1 MDREKIQE
9 IFERLADDLE
19 DLVPDLNPRPSGAH
33 YIVVDCPGCG
43 EKGEAFLYRPN
54 PAHPEPRIK
63 CNRQGNCAYSKSLLD
78 YLIERDSK
86 PFFEV
91 LRDLAERAHVD
102 LPRSSP
108 EAEERHRM
116 ARKEREDLE
125 RYMDFFQKTLWSN
138 QGADALR
145 YLRNRGY
152 SGEDIQTMGL
162 GCFPGKA
169 KTLLFQGQVLE
180 RDSHPEALSHAMKGL
195 REDFRIVFPYRGQD
209 GSIQTF
215 MGRLI
220 REPGED
226 EGKYQP
232 MGDYAGV
239 QAQGPFNLHAVRG
252 ETATVVEGFMDA
264 LLAEASG
271 ISNVVALTNSRLIG
285 GQGEALRKR
294 GVKNLIL
301 ALDNDKAGLE
311 GTESIIREALKEGT
325 FSTFVASFQGSKD
338 PDELILKSGPK
349 AFQEAIE
356 KAKAEGTGVKW
367 LLSRIAGKHDIKT
380 DYGLTMAYEEMLEV
394 IPDFKSF
401 LDVKIAKDYLQEAL
415 EKEPW
420 EMGTFLEDTWE
431 KRQKERRDTATSK
444 QISDLTRAVQEKA
457 KESPGEAVGLLRT
470 GLEIIEAGKRTSL
483 AEVFFP
489 PFSMEDLVTKLQK
502 AGEGL
507 PTGYP
512 ALDEKARFPKG
523 AVSLV
528 AGRPGHGKT
537 TLLLNLLRKQI
548 ERDPR
553 KRYLF
558 LTYEEDTHWLITKLL
573 VSMANWNLGSNP
585 DNLLGAYQAFMRGD
599 FRPSGEDAS
608 HLQEIKETWD
618 SLRELL
624 EDQKVIFAYRPGD
637 IREMAQAI
645 RGMRDKWGDE
655 LEAVFLDYMQI
666 VPAPEDMTGSS
677 SYQRVQGISALVRD
691 TAVGT
696 NLPIIAG
703 AQLSRRALDKAG
715 ATRTFTLEQVLR
727 PEFLREAGD
736 LEQDANL
743 ILGLYNNTAGAQ
755 EESGV
760 NSGDSIPAF
769 SVSILKNRNGPCGG
783 KPIGLS
789 YSPKEWRIEGTVATE
804 APAPALKQIMSGK

>member
-1 MDREKIQE
+1 MDREKIRE

-19 DLVPDLNPRPSGAH
+19 DLVPELNPRASGAR

-43 EKGEAFLYRPN
+43 ERGRAYLYRPDTD
-54 PAHPEPRIK
+54 HPEPRIR

-78 YLIERDSK
+78 YLIERDRK

-108 EAEERHRM
+108 EAEERFRM
-116 ARKEREDLE
+116 ARKENEDLE
-125 RYMDFFQKTLWSN
+125 KYMDFFRASLWGGSEKGKETLS
-138 QGADALR
+138 
-145 YLRNRGY
+145 YLRGRGY
-152 SGEDIQTMGL
+152 SDEDIQAMGL

-169 KTLLFQGQVLE
+169 ETLLFQGQALKRE
-180 RDSHPEALSHAMKGL
+180 SHPKALSHAMKGSM
-195 REDFRIVFPYRGQD
+195 DDYRIIFPYRGPD
-209 GSIQTF
+209 GSIQNF

-220 REPGED
+220 REPGEG

-252 ETATVVEGFMDA
+252 ETAIVVEGFMDA
-264 LLAEASG
+264 LLAEARG
-271 ISNVVALTNSRLIG
+271 ISNVVALTNSHLIE
-285 GQGEALRKR
+285 GQGEVLRKH

-325 FSTFVASFQGSKD
+325 FSTYVASFQGAKD
-338 PDELILKSGPK
+338 PDELIRNKGAG
-349 AFQEAIE
+349 AFLEAIK
-356 KAKAEGTGVKW
+356 KAKTEGRGVKW
-367 LLSRIAGKHDIKT
+367 LLSRIGEKEDLSTDLGK
-380 DYGLTMAYEEMLEV
+380 
-394 IPDFKSF
+394 
-401 LDVKIAKDYLQEAL
+401 QEAFKKMTEVTKILSNPLDRQEAKNFIAEALRIDPWDL
-415 EKEPW
+415 EP
-420 EMGTFLEDTWE
+420 FLEQARE
-431 KRQKERRDTATSK
+431 RAQKEKLSRDLQRLAQEVQKEAPENPDTA
-444 QISDLTRAVQEKA
+444 IA
-457 KESPGEAVGLLRT
+457 LLQGT
-470 GLEIIEAGKRTSL
+470 LEIIGRGQRTSL
-483 AEVFFP
+483 AEAFFP
-489 PFSMEDLVTKLQK
+489 PFSMEDLVTKLQR

-537 TLLLNLLRKQI
+537 TFLLNLLRKQI

-585 DNLLGAYQAFMRGD
+585 DNLLGAYQAFIRGD
-599 FRPSGEDAS
+599 FRPSGEDTS
-608 HLQEIKETWD
+608 NLPEIQKVWD
-618 SLRELL
+618 YLRGLL

-691 TAVGT
+691 TAVET

-715 ATRTFTLEQVLR
+715 TKTFTLEQVLR

-743 ILGLYNNTAGAQ
+743 ILGLYNKTTGAQ

-760 NSGDSIPAF
+760 NNGDSIPPF

-789 YSPKEWRIEGTVATE
+789 YFPKEWRIEAGGDIFDDVK
-804 APAPALKQIMSGK
+804 PRR

>member
-1 MDREKIQE
+1 ME

-19 DLVPDLNPRPSGAH
+19 DLVPELNPRASGAR

-43 EKGEAFLYRPN
+43 ERGRAYLYRPN
-54 PAHPEPRIK
+54 PAHPEEPRIR

-78 YLIERDSK
+78 YLIERDRK

-108 EAEERHRM
+108 EAEERFRM
-116 ARKEREDLE
+116 ARKENEDLE
-125 RYMDFFQKTLWSN
+125 RYMEFFQETLWSE
-138 QGADALR
+138 QGKDALQ
-145 YLRNRGY
+145 YLLDRGY
-152 SGEDIQTMGL
+152 SKEDIQAMGL
-162 GCFPGKA
+162 GCFPGGG
-169 KTLLFQGQVLE
+169 KTLSFQGKVLE
-180 RDSHPEALSHAMKGL
+180 RGSRPKALSHAMKGSM
-195 REDFRIVFPYRGQD
+195 DDYRIIFPYRGPD
-209 GSIQTF
+209 GSIQNF

-232 MGDYAGV
+232 MGEYAGV

-252 ETATVVEGFMDA
+252 ETTTVVEGFMDA
-264 LLAEASG
+264 LLAGARG
-271 ISNVVALTNSRLIG
+271 ISNVVALTNSRFIG
-285 GQGEALRKR
+285 GQAEALLKH

-301 ALDNDKAGLE
+301 ALDKDKAGLD
-311 GTESIIREALKEGT
+311 GTESIIKGALKEGT
-325 FSTFVASFQGSKD
+325 FSTFVASFEGAKD
-338 PDELILKSGPK
+338 PDELIRKK
-349 AFQEAIE
+349 RTEAFLEAIE
-356 KAKAEGTGVKW
+356 KAKTEGRGVKW
-367 LLSRIAGKHDIKT
+367 LLSRIGEKEDLSTDLGKQEAFKKMTEVIKT
-380 DYGLTMAYEEMLEV
+380 LSN
-394 IPDFKSF
+394 P
-401 LDVKIAKDYLQEAL
+401 LDRQEAKDYIAEAL
-415 EKEPW
+415 KVDPW
-420 EMGTFLEDTWE
+420 ELDPFLEQARE
-431 KRQKERRDTATSK
+431 RAQKEELSK
-444 QISDLTRAVQEKA
+444 KLQRLAQEVQKEAPENPEKA
-457 KESPGEAVGLLRT
+457 MGLLRAQV
-470 GLEIIEAGKRTSL
+470 EILEAGKRTSL
-483 AEVFFP
+483 AEAFFP
-489 PFSMEDLVTKLQK
+489 PFSLEDFKNKLQR

-528 AGRPGHGKT
+528 AARPGHGKT
-537 TLLLNLLRKQI
+537 TLLLNFLRNQI

-558 LTYEEDTHWLITKLL
+558 LTYEEDTHWLIIKLL
-573 VSMANWNLGSNP
+573 ISMTRGPLGTNP
-585 DNLLGAYQAFMRGD
+585 DNYLGAYQSFVRGD
-599 FRPSGEDAS
+599 FSPNGEDPA
-608 HLQEIKETWD
+608 HLQEIQEAWD
-618 SLRELL
+618 RLCGLL
-624 EDQKVIFAYRPGD
+624 EDQKLIFAYRPGNV
-637 IREMAQAI
+637 REMAQAVQ
-645 RGMRDKWGDE
+645 GLRDKHGEE

-691 TAVGT
+691 LAVKT

-703 AQLSRRALDKAG
+703 AQLNRRALDKAG
-715 ATRTFTLEQVLR
+715 AKTFTLEQVLR

-755 EESGV
+755 EESGA
-760 NSGDSIPAF
+760 NGDSIPAF

-783 KPIGLS
+783 DPIPLFYDAKG
-789 YSPKEWRIEGTVATE
+789 WRIDPMGTQERPPEPLA
-804 APAPALKQIMSGK
+804 KIMQSRK

>member
-1 MDREKIQE
+1 MDREKIRE
-9 IFERLADDLE
+9 IFERLADGLE
-19 DLVPDLNPRPSGAH
+19 DLVPELNPRPSGAR
-33 YIVVDCPGCG
+33 YLVVDCPGCG
-43 EKGEAFLYRPN
+43 ERGRAYLYRPDTERS
-54 PAHPEPRIK
+54 EPRIR

-86 PFFEV
+86 PFFDV
-91 LRDLAERAHVD
+91 LKDLAERAHVD

-108 EAEERHRM
+108 EAEERDRM
-116 ARKEREDLE
+116 ARKEKEDLE
-125 RYMDFFQKTLWSN
+125 RYMDFFQKTLWSK
-138 QGADALR
+138 QGADALQ
-145 YLRNRGY
+145 YLRDRGY
-152 SGEDIQTMGL
+152 SVEDIQAMGL

-169 KTLLFQGQVLE
+169 KTLLFQGQVLKRE
-180 RDSHPEALSHAMKGL
+180 SHPEALSHAMEGN

-209 GSIQTF
+209 GSIRTF

-220 REPGED
+220 REPGEN

-252 ETATVVEGFMDA
+252 GTAIVVEGFMDA
-264 LLAEASG
+264 LLAEARG

-285 GQGEALRKR
+285 GQWEALRKH

-325 FSTFVASFQGSKD
+325 FSTYVASFQGGKD
-338 PDELILKSGPK
+338 PDELIRNKGAG
-349 AFQEAIE
+349 AFLEAIK
-356 KAKAEGTGVKW
+356 KAKTEGRGVKW
-367 LLSRIAGKHDIKT
+367 LLSRIGEKEDLSTDLGKQEAFKKMTEVTKILSNPLDRKEAKNFIAEALRIDPWDLEPFLEQARERAQKEKLSR
-380 DYGLTMAYEEMLEV
+380 DLQRLAQEVQKEAPENPDKAIALLQGKLEV
-394 IPDFKSF
+394 I
-401 LDVKIAKDYLQEAL
+401 
-415 EKEPW
+415 
-420 EMGTFLEDTWE
+420 
-431 KRQKERRDTATSK
+431 ERG
-444 QISDLTRAVQEKA
+444 Q
-457 KESPGEAVGLLRT
+457 
-470 GLEIIEAGKRTSL
+470 RTSL
-483 AEVFFP
+483 AEAFFP
-489 PFSMEDLVTKLQK
+489 PFSMEDLVTKLQR

-537 TLLLNLLRKQI
+537 TFLLNLLRKQI

-585 DNLLGAYQAFMRGD
+585 DNLLGAYQAFIRGD

-608 HLQEIKETWD
+608 HLPEIQKAWD
-618 SLRELL
+618 QLRELL

-715 ATRTFTLEQVLR
+715 AKTFTLEQVLR

-783 KPIGLS
+783 KPIAIS
-789 YSPKEWRIEGTVATE
+789 YSPKEWRIEEV
-804 APAPALKQIMSGK
+804 PAGGNIFDDVQPRR